1 MNSKWLSSA
10 LEKSRALG
18 FLGPNAI
25 EPHIEHARGF
35 VECWDSVRDYA
46 PTEFLDLGSGGGL
59 PGLVLLEEWQCAGV
73 LTDSMEKRMVFL
85 REVLEWPEAPT
96 GGHVV
101 TARAEDLARDPDY
114 EEAFD
119 LVTARSF
126 GPPAVTAEC
135 AVRFLKVGGLL
146 IVSEPPDD
154 AQIDRWPTEGL
165 EKLGLTSLGRVR
177 FGAAYQIL
185 EKASPT
191 PPVYP
196 RPSGT
201 PKKNPLF

>member
-1 MNSKWLSSA
+1 
-10 LEKSRALG
+10 
-18 FLGPNAI
+18 
-25 EPHIEHARGF
+25 
-35 VECWDSVRDYA
+35 
-46 PTEFLDLGSGGGL
+46 LDLGSGGGL
-59 PGLVLLEEWQCAGV
+59 PGLVLLEEWGCKAV

-85 REVLEWPEAPT
+85 REVLEWPEAPS
-96 GGHVV
+96 GAEVI
-101 TARAEDLARDPDY
+101 TARAEDLAR
-114 EEAFD
+114 ENGFGEAFD

-135 AVRFLKVGGLL
+135 AVRFLKIGGLL

-154 AQIDRWPTEGL
+154 SQADRWPADGL
-165 EKLGLTSLGRVR
+165 AKLGMTSLGRVR

-185 EKASPT
+185 EKSSPT
-191 PPVYP
+191 LPVYP

>member
-1 MNSKWLSSA
+1 V
-10 LEKSRALG
+10 
-18 FLGPNAI
+18 
-25 EPHIEHARGF
+25 EPHIVHAQGF
-35 VECWDSVRDYA
+35 AQCWDSVRDTP
-46 PTEFLDLGSGGGL
+46 PTSFLDLGSGGGL
-59 PGLVLLEEWQCAGV
+59 PGLVLLEHWGCRAV

-85 REVLEWPEAPT
+85 REVLEWPGAPS
-96 GGHVV
+96 GAEVI
-101 TARAEDLARDPDY
+101 TARAEDLARESDL
-114 EEAFD
+114 EESFD

-126 GPPAVTAEC
+126 GPPAVAAEC

-154 AQIDRWPTEGL
+154 DLPDRWPPSGL
-165 EKLGLTSLGRVR
+165 GKLGMTSRGRVR

-185 EKASPT
+185 EKTKPT
-191 PPVYP
+191 PPQYP